1 MIRWSRKKEEDSP
14 ISPHLPKE
22 VRQKGRGEFFW
33 RSPWLATLLL
43 AVAFG
48 FFSGLVG
55 GLLINSPLLDDWLLG
70 PQGHLTNFTRQVE
83 RSDSRLLARD
93 ALSKKAQ
100 KSLAAFYRQSSLLSQ
115 NSLPRLEDRIGV
127 GFFVTSDGWL
137 ATTAA
142 VIGKYHKKDL
152 VVLTAD
158 RQIFQLE
165 KMVSDPI
172 SDLVLIK
179 VDGGGFNPLPFTFN
193 DNLEIGLALWL
204 PTENE
209 GLKPT
214 ELLLNSQFSPKSKN
228 ELYLSSERLY
238 RLGLLKD
245 DFSRPFFGSPILTTK
260 GEVAGVLV
268 GPASFVRAS
277 LIDSALKSVVKSEEI
292 TRPYLGAHFI
302 EVSELIANSQPYGV
316 KLLDDAFHSA
326 PALEKKSPLLALG
339 LKAGDIILAL
349 GNETITPARS
359 LPDILADYPPGAKVE
374 VKYRRDGKEKTGEV
388 EVGETK

>member
-1 MIRWSRKKEEDSP
+1 MPMIPEKKIEIIP
-14 ISPHLPKE
+14 PHLPKE
-22 VRQKGRGEFFW
+22 VRQKGRGKFFW
-33 RSPWLATLLL
+33 RSPLIATLLL

-55 GLLINSPLLDDWLLG
+55 GLLINSPILDDWLLG
-70 PQGHLTNFTRQVE
+70 PQGHLTNFTRRIE
-83 RSDSRLLARD
+83 HSDSRVLARD

-100 KSLAAFYRQSSLLSQ
+100 KSLATFYRQSALLTQ
-115 NSLPRLEDRIGV
+115 NSLPRFEDKIGV

-165 KMVSDPI
+165 KIVSDPI

-193 DNLEIGLALWL
+193 DNLEIGLSLWL
-204 PTENE
+204 PTEDE

-214 ELLLNSQFSPKSKN
+214 ELLLNSQFSPKGKSDF
-228 ELYLSSERLY
+228 YLSSERLY
-238 RLGLLKD
+238 RLGFLKD
-245 DFSRPFFGSPILTTK
+245 KFDQAWLGSPVLNIK
-260 GEVAGVLV
+260 GEVAGILV
-268 GPASFVRAS
+268 GPTSFLRAS
-277 LIDSALKSVVKSEEI
+277 LVDSALKSVVKSKEI
-292 TRPYLGAHFI
+292 RRAYLGAHFV
-302 EVSELIANSQPYGV
+302 EVNELIANSQHYGV
-316 KLLDDAFHSA
+316 KLLDDSFHSA

-339 LKAGDIILAL
+339 LKAGDIILTL
-349 GNETITPARS
+349 GNETITPSRS
-359 LPDILADYPPGAKVE
+359 LSDILADYPPGVKVE
-374 VKYRRDGKEKTGEV
+374 IKYLRGGEEKTV
-388 EVGETK
+388 EAELGETK